1 MSDMARMFF
10 LAQAACN
17 GGGSGPSEVVILPET
32 VLETIE
38 GTFVGATPLSN
49 VPTDGATAVI
59 TYNGVEYTSPIIYVA
74 QNAIFAMGNT
84 EALGLQGGNADAP
97 FMVALSPSGYDGQ
110 YVSVMPLD
118 DATSVTISIV
128 QVGAAS
134 GGDTGGYLYITGMAE
149 DSEADSTNVTMSM
162 PFEVVLAAVHSGK
175 PVFCALHNFKGDT
188 LIYVL
193 QVTGYSDWAVLFVVD
208 LGQNYI
214 EMMWTENGGCVA
226 SFLS

>member
-1 MSDMARMFF
+1 MVSTGKM
-10 LAQAACN
+10 LAFINAL
-17 GGGSGPSEVVILPET
+17 GGNSGPSEVVILPET

-49 VPTDGATAVI
+49 LPTDGATAVI

-74 QNAIFAMGNT
+74 QNAMFAMGNT
-84 EALGLQGGNADAP
+84 EALGIQGGNADAP

-134 GGDTGGYLYITGMAE
+134 GGGGGASAMIVNI
-149 DSEADSTNVTMSM
+149 DPSTMTIDK
-162 PFEVVLAAVHSGK
+162 PFSDVHAAVSTGEIVHFLLKDSGK
-175 PVFCALHNFKGDT
+175 VLWLYPSECMANEIVAFS
-188 LIYVL
+188 IYFSGGIL
-193 QVTGYSDWAVLFVVD
+193 QARGLKISSDGKAAQI
-208 LGQNYI
+208 G
-214 EMMWTENGGCVA
+214 
-226 SFLS
+226 S